1 MLWVSFLSDYS
12 SSKKF
17 KRILKWLNQKWKER
31 NWERTELHLM
41 WIIFV
46 SNIHWKGI
54 LGHVRC
60 NNKKCSTQLVHWF
73 SKQIVCIGNKIAQ
86 TMKIDFFFIFSF
98 NWWKMK
104 LHSWI
109 TFLKFVLFHELG
121 KWKIRVNLYFRK
133 ICPEINCDS

>member
-1 MLWVSFLSDYS
+1 MGLSEELSSEWDDKGLKVLWVSFLSDYS

-60 NNKKCSTQLVHWF
+60 NNKSVQLNWF
-73 SKQIVCIGNKIAQ
+73 TDSQNRLFALETTLHKQWKLISFV
-86 TMKIDFFFIFSF
+86 FFLL
-98 NWWKMK
+98 KMK
-104 LHSWI
+104 NETPLMNNI
-109 TFLKFVLFHELG
+109 F
-121 KWKIRVNLYFRK
+121 K
-133 ICPEINCDS
+133 ICVIPRIRKMEK